1 MAKNNCFQGLEED
14 EVPIERVSPRVH
26 CIYRIGRN
34 AHRLFLVI
42 INGVKNTGKNLPSLR
57 QVYTMEQLLLSII
70 RSILLRFLRMHL
82 PLLSFSSS
90 LSFFFFFSFALSSTV
105 GVVVVVV
112 VVIASGQATSF
123 LLRSSCTL
131 LLLLLDSFLPCSSL
145 FITPLVRTCH
155 FFPFERPG
163 SRLRLIIPRAAEAVP
178 LGCSRCLS
186 SLSFHPA
193 PPSAFINIHRRL
205 IDGYDFLALPS
216 GFSRPSGL

>member
-82 PLLSFSSS
+82 PLLSFSFSLSLSLSLLLLFRSVEHRRCCCCCCCCYCFWTGYFLPPAIILHPPPPPPRLLFSRARPSSS
-90 LSFFFFFSFALSSTV
+90 LHSFV
-105 GVVVVVV
+105 R
-112 VVIASGQATSF
+112 VISF
-123 LLRSSCTL
+123 LLKGLARASVSLFRERRRLCLLDALVAFLPSPSIPL
-131 LLLLLDSFLPCSSL
+131 LLPPLLIS
-145 FITPLVRTCH
+145 TA
-155 FFPFERPG
+155 G
-163 SRLRLIIPRAAEAVP
+163 
-178 LGCSRCLS
+178 
-186 SLSFHPA
+186 
-193 PPSAFINIHRRL
+193 
-205 IDGYDFLALPS
+205 
-216 GFSRPSGL
+216 